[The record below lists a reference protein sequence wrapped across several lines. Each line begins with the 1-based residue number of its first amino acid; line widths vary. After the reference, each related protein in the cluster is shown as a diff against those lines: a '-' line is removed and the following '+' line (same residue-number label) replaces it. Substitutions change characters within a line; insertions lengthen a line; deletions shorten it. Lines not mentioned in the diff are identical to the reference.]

1 MYYVLT
7 AGCVII
13 ELFTDGTA
21 HPFSFSQLLA
31 YRAGEYEPKKVLDK
45 IDDDEVKVKILSRFV
60 SSERGRGTHKGILFY
75 L

>member
-1 MYYVLT
+1 MQFARFLTPLNHYFT
-7 AGCVII
+7 AGCVLI

-45 IDDDEVKVKILSRFV
+45 IDDEQIKVIS
-60 SSERGRGTHKGILFY
+60 
-75 L
+75 